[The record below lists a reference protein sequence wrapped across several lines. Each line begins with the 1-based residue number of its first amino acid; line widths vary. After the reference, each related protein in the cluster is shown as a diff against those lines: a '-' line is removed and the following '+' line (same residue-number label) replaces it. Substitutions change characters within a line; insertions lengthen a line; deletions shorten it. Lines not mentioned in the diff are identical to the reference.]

1 MLCLTCTIF
10 SELSAKNYRNECFYS
25 FKDNI
30 PNDSLTEIC
39 EKVKNK
45 NKTYLLLL
53 FRGKV
58 QGIKETIFPKLIIID
73 KKDIS
78 DA

>member
-1 MLCLTCTIF
+1 M
-10 SELSAKNYRNECFYS
+10 
-25 FKDNI
+25 

-58 QGIKETIFPKLIIID
+58 QGIKETIFPKLITID

-78 DA
+78 DT

>member
-10 SELSAKNYRNECFYS
+10 SELSAKNYRNEYFYS

-39 EKVKNK
+39 EKVK

-58 QGIKETIFPKLIIID
+58 QGIKETIFPKLITID